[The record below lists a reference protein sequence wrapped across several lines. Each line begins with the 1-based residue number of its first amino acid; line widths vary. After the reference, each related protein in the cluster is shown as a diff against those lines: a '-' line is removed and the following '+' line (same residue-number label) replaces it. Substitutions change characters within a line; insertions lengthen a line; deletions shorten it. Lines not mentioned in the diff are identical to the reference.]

1 MPCLSKWLNT
11 HTHTQTIFTNI
22 QLCYNLNSFQMT
34 WAAAKSN
41 TEWQVWRFAMA
52 TGVCD
57 GYTTVLTEV
66 ERQLYI
72 HTYTHSPS
80 NLASTQQINFKN
92 IKSVCEYIFNLLP
105 QCAKHISSRTLRY
118 RWQHNGSMP
127 ITHLSAQFRLLWK
140 LQCQGY
146 FRSASTHACRH
157 TQASG
162 DDCELVLKHLSSA
175 TIGSFWESNRK
186 CSFQYLCELKSTKQN
201 ERYSQATHSRWWAR
215 SRVYIFWKLY
225 IYIYILV
232 LSN

>member
-1 MPCLSKWLNT
+1 MTCVHMFVHMVK
-11 HTHTQTIFTNI
+11 HTHRRYSPIFSCVIIWIPFTWPEE
-22 QLCYNLNSFQMT
+22 QL
-34 WAAAKSN
+34 KS
-41 TEWQVWRFAMA
+41 TRSDRSEGLPWQQGSVMDTLQYWHSH
-52 TGVCD
+52 
-57 GYTTVLTEV
+57 
-66 ERQLYI
+66 I

-105 QCAKHISSRTLRY
+105 QCTKHISSQTLRY

-146 FRSASTHACRH
+146 FRSASTRACTH

-175 TIGSFWESNRK
+175 TIGSS
-186 CSFQYLCELKSTKQN
+186 
-201 ERYSQATHSRWWAR
+201 
-215 SRVYIFWKLY
+215 
-225 IYIYILV
+225 
-232 LSN
+232 